1 MVAEVAHLV
10 ARDAAPERIW
20 ALIRMTISEIEYS
33 FTTIDRL
40 QARTRLALAVSLL
53 EADAQ
58 TSPRFGRPTTVL
70 RAELR
75 NLDVEWFSCHRAQ
88 IPRTSALVR
97 PACHR
102 FSCSSHAHAMKC
114 ATFGL
119 FTNEHK
125 NEWFAKKSPPKRG

>member
-1 MVAEVAHLV
+1 MVAEVSHLL
-10 ARDAAPERIW
+10 ARDAAPERIR

-33 FTTIDRL
+33 FTTIRRL

-75 NLDVEWFSCHRAQ
+75 KLDVDDRHYWISTFYTLLMSTAVRRERATYFTPPA
-88 IPRTSALVR
+88 IVR
-97 PACHR
+97 HLISQVEKAE
-102 FSCSSHAHAMKC
+102 S
-114 ATFGL
+114 
-119 FTNEHK
+119 
-125 NEWFAKKSPPKRG
+125 